1 MDAQGD
7 QDVAG
12 AAEGD
17 ALELRTNLFLRERE
31 LKKLKEQREEMQT
44 ALKRLR
50 EENDQA
56 TTK

>member
-1 MDAQGD
+1 M
-7 QDVAG
+7 AG